1 MLQFFE
7 PTAVNMAKDCFSACV
22 LQDARCLEKDP
33 ASWAPDGDG
42 TMKEVQQFVWD
53 SGVAVAIL

>member
-1 MLQFFE
+1 
-7 PTAVNMAKDCFSACV
+7 MANDCFSACV

-33 ASWAPDGDG
+33 ATWAPDGDG
-42 TMKEVQQFVWD
+42 TMKAVQEFVWD